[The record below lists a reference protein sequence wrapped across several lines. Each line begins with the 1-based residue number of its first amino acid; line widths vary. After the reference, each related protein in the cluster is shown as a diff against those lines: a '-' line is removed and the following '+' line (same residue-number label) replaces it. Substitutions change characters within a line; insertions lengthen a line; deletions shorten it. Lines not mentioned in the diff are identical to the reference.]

1 MENIDKLL
9 DEVTEDLCGR
19 YEELSRQEKADIL
32 QKINS
37 ALEQEPENID
47 FLLSEAIYYSSEMN
61 HVMAI
66 KILIKIL
73 EIDPNCKQK
82 EDVEFWLK
90 LNKEAINCN
99 KTSVP
104 SDDTAFSFLGKIPFQ
119 LILIMK
125 IIIVA
130 SILFCLI

>member
-19 YEELSRQEKADIL
+19 YEELSRQEKAAIL
-32 QKINS
+32 QKINN

-47 FLLSEAIYYSSEMN
+47 LLLLKAIYYSSEMN
-61 HVMAI
+61 HKIAI

-90 LNKEAINCN
+90 INKEAINCN

-104 SDDTAFSFLGKIPFQ
+104 TDDAAFSFLGKIPFQ
-119 LILIMK
+119 LIIIMK

-130 SILFCLI
+130 VILYCLM